1 MLNKQTGVSTA
12 PMKKGQWMKKL
23 MDKRDKIDGLD
34 FKKTLVLGKAGT
46 GKTTFASTFPNW
58 LFLDFD
64 KNMRV
69 IPDADKRRQ
78 FRIPFERGD
87 DIESMVKD
95 IFQAFIEKDEPFAPG
110 GEFESVETIVIDSIH
125 KMSDWMM
132 YYIVSNN
139 LKKNPKKDKPG
150 FEGYNQLKNSWSEI
164 VEKMKDAPC
173 NIVALT
179 GVRTYEKENEG
190 TIEIQPMIEGA
201 YRDMIAHEFGE
212 VYYFDRELKGFGD
225 KAVVNYIGYSNI
237 YKNINMLKTTHK
249 FENGSSIPYKFN
261 NPTYERLYIKGEF
274 A

>member
-1 MLNKQTGVSTA
+1 MLNTKAKTQS
-12 PMKKGQWMKKL
+12 KGEWLNSMIAERQQVE
-23 MDKRDKIDGLD
+23 DGLN
-34 FKKTLVLGKAGT
+34 FKKVLVLGKAGT

-69 IPDADKRRQ
+69 IPDVEKRQ
-78 FRIPFERGD
+78 SNRIPFQRGD

-95 IFQAFIEKDEPFAPG
+95 IFQSYTEKDGPFAPDG
-110 GEFESVETIVIDSIH
+110 QFSHIETIVIDSVH
-125 KMSDWMM
+125 KMSEWMLF
-132 YYIVSNN
+132 YIVKNV

-150 FEGYNQLKNSWSEI
+150 FDGYNQLKGSWSEI
-164 VEKMKDAPC
+164 VEAMKDAPC
-173 NIVALT
+173 NIVALS

-212 VYYFDRELKGFGD
+212 VYYFDRESKGFGT
-225 KAVVNYIGYSNI
+225 KATVDYVGFTNV

-249 FENGSSIPYKFN
+249 FEDGSGLPYMFK
-261 NPTYERLYIKGEF
+261 NPTYDKLYNQGVFE
-274 A
+274 